1 MSIYSACT
9 SNALAFVQHTL
20 YTKHSVVLHCTTF
33 SNTPTM
39 NFTQKTSH
47 SQLTSLQIK
56 SKQ

>member
-39 NFTQKTSH
+39 NFTQKNQSQPIDVTSD
-47 SQLTSLQIK
+47 
-56 SKQ
+56 